1 MRIWRRVSG
10 GVFVMCKLKGMVES
24 PSENQ
29 RRFRDF
35 GLKQDIVQP
44 FHLQTTN
51 RFHPKYHVERFG
63 ISDPQSTNGYGK
75 CVYVRTYNTNT
86 LGVWYLKCVA
96 SRARCQ

>member
-1 MRIWRRVSG
+1 VSG

-29 RRFRDF
+29 HRFRDF

-51 RFHPKYHVERFG
+51 RFHPKYHVE
-63 ISDPQSTNGYGK
+63 
-75 CVYVRTYNTNT
+75 
-86 LGVWYLKCVA
+86 
-96 SRARCQ
+96 